1 MRTEAPPL
9 LPLFRSEGQGRLLA
23 RVYLASDRPAP
34 IASLARELD
43 LDAGGLTREADRLER
58 AGLVRSER
66 VGRQRL
72 LRPNTES
79 PYYDDLH
86 GLLLTAF
93 GPATVIG
100 PALRDV
106 PDIEEAFIFGSWA
119 ARYLG
124 VPGPEPADVDVMIVG
139 TPSRRL
145 VGRAL
150 RPLSDLL
157 GREVNE
163 TIVSGERW
171 REATEGFIR
180 QVKRSPLVRI
190 DLGVEPGDG

>member
-1 MRTEAPPL
+1 MRDWQVTLRFTRWPSQWL
-9 LPLFRSEGQGRLLA
+9 
-23 RVYLASDRPAP
+23 PAP
-34 IASLARELD
+34 
-43 LDAGGLTREADRLER
+43 GNPTTRRDI
-58 AGLVRSER
+58 S
-66 VGRQRL
+66 
-72 LRPNTES
+72 
-79 PYYDDLH
+79 
-86 GLLLTAF
+86 
-93 GPATVIG
+93 VIG

-106 PDIEEAFIFGSWA
+106 PDIDEVFIFGSWA

-171 REATEGFIR
+171 RESREVFVRT
-180 QVKRSPLVRI
+180 VKRGPLVPVALAGPAPER
-190 DLGVEPGDG
+190 PGGRLPSSEKGGR